1 MSLLDRSEIEVVRDR
16 PTCRTK
22 RERRQRWRGR
32 YRQGHVYVESR
43 AELPADSHPDFVRE
57 MLWFK
62 FLVGD
67 VEVSR

>member
-1 MSLLDRSEIEVVRDR
+1 MAMLDRSEIEVLRDR

-32 YRQGHVYVESR
+32 YRQGHVSVESR
-43 AELPADSHPDFVRE
+43 AELPADSHPDFVLE
-57 MLWFK
+57 MLYFK

-67 VEVSR
+67 VEVR